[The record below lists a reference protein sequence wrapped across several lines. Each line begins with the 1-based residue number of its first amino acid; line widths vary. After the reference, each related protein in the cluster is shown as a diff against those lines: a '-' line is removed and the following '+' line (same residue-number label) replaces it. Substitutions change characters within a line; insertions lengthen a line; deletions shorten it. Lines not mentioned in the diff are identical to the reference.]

1 MDSEFYVIAYEMRST
16 FLSEGAVKTNEHNS
30 VLYWLI
36 IERHTNMCANIHVLQ
51 LKRKEEK
58 LQLKQ
63 IEIDS
68 QRDANKSTTVIIM
81 ITSKGGEISC

>member
-1 MDSEFYVIAYEMRST
+1 MDSEFYVIAYEMST

-36 IERHTNMCANIHVLQ
+36 IERRTNMCANIHLLQ
-51 LKRKEEK
+51 FQRKEEK
-58 LQLKQ
+58 VKLQQ